1 MDYESLKKEVYEKYV
16 EIFPDIWGLNQWLYH
31 NPELPRQE
39 HEAVKKLGAFL
50 ETHGFTVHYNA
61 AGLNTGFMARF
72 VSGEGGPKIGFLA
85 EYDALPEVGHGCG
98 HNLIAAS
105 CLGAAVALAKTL
117 QKPAEI
123 IVMGTPDEEYDGG
136 KIEMAEQD
144 LFSELDL
151 ALQLHPSIDTT
162 FAGGSSVPHQTMVI
176 SYKGSS
182 AHTAV
187 NPSEGVNAL
196 NGVLIAF
203 AGLYSMQQYLK
214 PGTRIPAT
222 ITHGGGAPNAVPQFA
237 QFRIHITTE
246 DPDYLK
252 EVSGKVENCANA
264 GGLAT
269 GAEVNIWKGSP
280 YKKLNSNPVLTK
292 VLAETL
298 EQNGYQLSESPE
310 NMAATDV
317 GNVSWEC
324 PSTMAYVSLGLE
336 EDAVMHSKEFAAA
349 TISEKGEAFLNNAVK
364 VMSELTLK
372 AIYEPALLKKAKEAF
387 LSN

>member
-1 MDYESLKKEVYEKYV
+1 MDYENLKKEVYEKYV
-16 EIFPDIWGLNQWLYH
+16 EIFPDIWEINRWLYN

-39 HEAVKKLGAFL
+39 HEATKKLGEFL
-50 ETHGFTVHYNA
+50 EAQGFTVQYNA
-61 AGLNTGFMARF
+61 AGLNTAFIARYTT
-72 VSGEGGPKIGFLA
+72 GEGGPKIGFLA

-105 CLGAAVALAKTL
+105 CIGAAVSLARVIKE
-117 QKPAEI
+117 PAEI
-123 IVMGTPDEEYDGG
+123 IVLGTPDEEYDGG
-136 KIEMAEQD
+136 KIEMAAQG
-144 LFSELDL
+144 LFSDLDL
-151 ALQLHPSIDTT
+151 AIQLHPSIDTT
-162 FAGGSSVPHQTMVI
+162 FAGGSSVPHQTMVV
-176 SYKGSS
+176 SYKGSA

-203 AGLYSMQQYLK
+203 GGLYAMQQYLK

-269 GAEVNIWKGSP
+269 GAEVDIWKGSP
-280 YKKLNSNPVLTK
+280 YKKLKSNPVLTGI
-292 VLAETL
+292 LSEDL
-298 EQNGYQLSESPE
+298 EQAGYHLNDAPE

-324 PSTMAYVSLGLE
+324 PTTMAYVSLGLE
-336 EDAVMHSKEFAAA
+336 KTVMHSKEFAAA
-349 TISEKGEAFLNNAVK
+349 TVSEKGESFLNNAVQVMTSLILK
-364 VMSELTLK
+364 VIL
-372 AIYEPALLKKAKEAF
+372 EPELLKKAKDAF
-387 LSN
+387 